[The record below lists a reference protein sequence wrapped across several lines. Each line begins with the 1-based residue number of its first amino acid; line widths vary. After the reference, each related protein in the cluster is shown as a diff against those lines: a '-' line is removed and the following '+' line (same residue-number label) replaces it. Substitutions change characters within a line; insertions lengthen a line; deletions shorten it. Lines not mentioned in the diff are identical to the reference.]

1 MLAEVK
7 LALRVTTTDFDT
19 EIQSLIDAAVAD
31 LTLAGVAAEKAQST
45 TDPLIKRA
53 VVTYCK
59 AHFGYDNPEAERFQQ
74 SYDML
79 KAHLTLS
86 QEYTV
91 GDGS

>member
-1 MLAEVK
+1 VLAEVK

-53 VVTYCK
+53 VITYCK
-59 AHFGYDNPEAERFQQ
+59 ANFGFANPDADRLQRAYD
-74 SYDML
+74 SL
-79 KAHLTLS
+79 KSHLSLS
-86 QEYTV
+86 VEYTTEPEV
-91 GDGS
+91 

>member
-53 VVTYCK
+53 IITYCK
-59 AHFGYDNPEAERFQQ
+59 GQLRVCQPRR
-74 SYDML
+74 
-79 KAHLTLS
+79 
-86 QEYTV
+86 
-91 GDGS
+91 